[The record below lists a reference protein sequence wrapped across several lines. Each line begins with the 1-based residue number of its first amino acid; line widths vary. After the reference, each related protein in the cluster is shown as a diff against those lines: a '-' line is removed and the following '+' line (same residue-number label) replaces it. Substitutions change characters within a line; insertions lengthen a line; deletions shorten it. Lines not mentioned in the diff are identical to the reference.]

1 MKRSGFYFLPLL
13 LAFQFQSASSSGD
26 QHFIKQRCDAF
37 KYEITVPAHW
47 ETDEVTLEKKHVFV
61 SYSADTEI
69 RVRAF
74 VTDDADVES
83 TVRKRRWNLRA
94 IDPLLDNIIET
105 EKIHIRKN
113 IRDKLLVFEYR
124 SNKKKVLQRTLIS
137 RSGDIIYIVD
147 CKSPIRSFYKNEKY
161 FNIALSSFSILGEV
175 QNNATGSVHD
185 EESFEENRPLRSKKD
200 SKSPSKDP
208 KKDDLEDVF

>member
-1 MKRSGFYFLPLL
+1 MEELMKNRRLYCILL
-13 LAFQFQSASSSGD
+13 LPVFQFHSSSSVGD
-26 QHFIKQRCDAF
+26 HQFIKQRCDKF

-47 ETDEVTLEKKHVFV
+47 ETDEITLEKKHIFV
-61 SYSADTEI
+61 SFSADAEI

-74 VTDDADVES
+74 AAEDTNIET
-83 TVRKRRWNLRA
+83 TVWKRRWNLRA

-137 RSGDIIYIVD
+137 QSGNIIYIVD
-147 CKSPIRSFYKNEKY
+147 CKSSLRSFYKHEKY
-161 FNIALSSFSILGEV
+161 FNIALSSFEIAPNDAL
-175 QNNATGSVHD
+175 D
-185 EESFEENRPLRSKKD
+185 ESFHTTPPASQPAENKEKKSVIDAKENDED
-200 SKSPSKDP
+200 S
-208 KKDDLEDVF
+208 L